1 MNYANLYYKLKP
13 ILPRR
18 LQISLRR
25 ALAARRRAAHR
36 DDWPI
41 HPAAGR
47 APADWTGWPQ
57 AKKFALVLTHDVET
71 AAGRDKCLALM
82 AVEERLGFRS
92 AFNFVPED
100 YPQDEALR
108 ARLGESGFE
117 VGVHGLKHDGKLFES
132 REKFLEKSERING
145 YLKSWGAVG
154 FRAPSMQHNLEWI
167 ADLEIEYDCSTYDTD
182 PFEPESDNMET
193 IFPFWHEAPSKARGY
208 VELPYTLPQD
218 HCLFVILKEKG
229 VSVWGK
235 KLDWIAENGGMALLN
250 THPDYMNFGDRSP
263 SLEEYPIDY
272 YADFLK
278 YAKRRY
284 GDLYWHVLPR
294 DLSRF
299 WRDMTLKKTREQGR
313 RYEK

>member
-1 MNYANLYYKLKP
+1 MNYSNLYYKLKP
-13 ILPRR
+13 LLPRR

-47 APADWTGWPQ
+47 APADWMGWPE

-71 AAGRDKCLALM
+71 AVGRDKCLALM
-82 AVEERLGFRS
+82 ALEERLGFRS

-117 VGVHGLKHDGKLFES
+117 VGVHGLRHDGKLFES
-132 REKFLEKSERING
+132 HKAFVESALRING
-145 YLKSWGAVG
+145 YLKDWEAVG
-154 FRAPSMQHNLEWI
+154 FRAPSMQHNLEWL
-167 ADLEIEYDCSTYDTD
+167 ADLDIEYDASTYDTD
-182 PFEPESDNMET
+182 PFEPDPDNMET
-193 IFPFWHEAPSKARGY
+193 IFPFWYTPAVKAGGY

-218 HCLFVILKEKG
+218 HCLFIILREKG
-229 VSVWGK
+229 PEIWKK
-235 KLDWIAENGGMALLN
+235 KLDWIVQNGGMALLN
-250 THPDYMNFGDRSP
+250 THPDYMNFGDRSL
-263 SLEEYPIDY
+263 SLEEYPIDHY
-272 YADFLK
+272 LDFLE
-278 YAKRRY
+278 YAKQRY

-299 WRDMTLKKTREQGR
+299 WRDMFLRKARER
-313 RYEK
+313 ENPHEK